1 MLSASLSRLSME
13 PSGPPL
19 LGLTLFCALA
29 GVGCRLDG
37 RDLACLWD
45 SRAAG
50 TLTGATAFSDGG
62 AVLGARLSERVSL
75 GSSMLMELGI
85 AGQLTCIVPA
95 QQTMHTVAR

>member
-1 MLSASLSRLSME
+1 MGHRCWASHSSVLWQ
-13 PSGPPL
+13 GWAA
-19 LGLTLFCALA
+19 GLTAETWRA
-29 GVGCRLDG
+29 SGIP
-37 RDLACLWD
+37 
-45 SRAAG
+45 RAAG

-95 QQTMHTVAR
+95 LQTMHTLAR